1 MTTTKTTAMMRI
13 RMAVMMK
20 MASVGK
26 CNKGPM
32 LGKRRKNNSL
42 TKTTFSRTL
51 RTKLLPQDVLPVLT
65 RINKTLR
72 TKHKNLKKAEDNIL
86 HQAADKIS
94 HQVSKLWC
102 VSISRFSILRGDLR
116 YGSNL

>member
-1 MTTTKTTAMMRI
+1 MTTSKTTAMMRI
-13 RMAVMMK
+13 RIAVMMK

-72 TKHKNLKKAEDNIL
+72 NQTQE
-86 HQAADKIS
+86 S
-94 HQVSKLWC
+94 EES
-102 VSISRFSILRGDLR
+102 
-116 YGSNL
+116 